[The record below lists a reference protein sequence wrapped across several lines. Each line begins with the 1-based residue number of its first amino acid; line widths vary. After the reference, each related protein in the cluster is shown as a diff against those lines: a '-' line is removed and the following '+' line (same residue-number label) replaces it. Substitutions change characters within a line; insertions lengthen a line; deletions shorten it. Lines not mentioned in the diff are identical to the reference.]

1 MNGINKNAKS
11 LAVKLILQQE
21 IYIFK
26 FSPLINEIY
35 YQNPN
40 HNPQGILES
49 NSTKA
54 IP

>member
-26 FSPLINEIY
+26 FSPLKNEIY

-40 HNPQGILES
+40 HSFQGSLES
-49 NSTKA
+49 KSTKA